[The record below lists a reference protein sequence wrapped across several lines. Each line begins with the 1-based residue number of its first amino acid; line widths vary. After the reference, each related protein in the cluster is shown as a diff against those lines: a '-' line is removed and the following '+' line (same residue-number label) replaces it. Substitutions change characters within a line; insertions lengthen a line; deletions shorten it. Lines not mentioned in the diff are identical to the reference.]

1 MVYISERQ
9 VNQAFTV
16 GYNCCDETVKQSN
29 SGLFEHVYLANTS
42 TLLFIRKGNQDR
54 YSSRKRKLDAR
65 ADALGSAY
73 KLDGI
78 PNMCAL
84 Y

>member
-1 MVYISERQ
+1 MVYISELQ

-16 GYNCCDETVKQSN
+16 GYYCCDETV
-29 SGLFEHVYLANTS
+29 EHVYLANTS